1 MKQSRDHTCS
11 RTVRTGNANR
21 RLGLSNTFHAKALY
35 NDDPLDASSR
45 LLSPCNRTS
54 GCYPQIGLQ
63 NRRRTNSALD
73 LRSID
78 APK

>member
-45 LLSPCNRTS
+45 LLPPCNKATAV
-54 GCYPQIGLQ
+54 ILKFALQ
-63 NRRRTNSALD
+63 NRRRTNPALH

-78 APK
+78 AAK